1 MKKFFLF
8 VLISLVALAS
18 NAQTIHWLTF
28 IDTKDPNVGSLDIT
42 GRNVLYNHF
51 VHVVNAA
58 LTEKGYNS
66 VIHDIYGTEL
76 SPQRCIKEVKD
87 LKCKPEDIIVFYYI
101 GHGTHAIGEDNPYPQ
116 MLLGSTN
123 EEEFV
128 PLKWVHNELSSKGGR
143 LTVSIGMCCNVLQP
157 VTPKSAPNYAV
168 NYGNISLTDTE
179 RDAIQRMFLSY
190 KGNFLL
196 SSASVGQSSL
206 GGPTPLGDMDLF
218 TAVMVSFFEDMAYD
232 GALDWN
238 DLFTEVR
245 NVVHNVTG
253 GRQTPFWENNL
264 SPAKI
269 VDSKKTEEPN
279 TKSAESK
286 GSNNENTV
294 TSSKKSST
302 LNLDDSNAVSNY
314 LSDFFDYIID
324 TRNKFGDRVNKA
336 EELKNLFSNGA
347 VVRMLPQ
354 DGNTI
359 IDRENIESFLGRIS
373 TSRLI
378 IKIAPIQYKHNGTKI
393 TELRVK
399 EMYLKD

>member
-1 MKKFFLF
+1 MKKIFLF
-8 VLISLVALAS
+8 VLVSLITLAS

-28 IDTKDPNVGSLDIT
+28 IDTEDPNVGSLDIT

-76 SPQRCIKEVKD
+76 SPQRCVNEVRD
-87 LKCKPEDIIVFYYI
+87 LECDPEDIIVFYYI
-101 GHGTHAIGEDNPYPQ
+101 GHGTHALGEDNPYPQ
-116 MLLGSTN
+116 MLLGSIN

-128 PLKWVHNELSSKGGR
+128 PLKWVHNELLSKKPR
-143 LTVSIGMCCNVLQP
+143 LTVTIGMCCNVLQP
-157 VTPKSAPNYAV
+157 VSPKSAPNYSV

-179 RDAIQRMFLSY
+179 RDAIQRMFLGY
-190 KGNFLL
+190 EGNFLL

-238 DLFTEVR
+238 DLFTDVR

-253 GRQTPFWENNL
+253 GNQTPFWENNL

-269 VDSKKTEEPN
+269 PTPIKIEEP
-279 TKSAESK
+279 KIKPAESK
-286 GSNNENTV
+286 GSNKESTV
-294 TSSKKSST
+294 TSSKESST
-302 LNLDDSNAVSNY
+302 LNLDDLNAVSNY
-314 LSDFFDYIID
+314 LSNIFDYIID
-324 TRNKFGDRVNKA
+324 TRNKFSDRVKKA
-336 EELKNLFSNGA
+336 EELKELFSKEA
-347 VVRMLPQ
+347 IIRMLPQ

-359 IDRENIESFLGRIS
+359 IDREDVESFLGRIS

-378 IKIAPIQYKHNGTKI
+378 IKIAPIKYKHNGTKI

-399 EMYLKD
+399 EMYLKN